1 MTQAYTAGALA
12 IGYALWWVAPTVQ
25 DWLGLGWAADF
36 GQLCLVI
43 LAISVIGRLAE
54 RFLDR
59 LAAVGTAPPPVT

>member
-1 MTQAYTAGALA
+1 MTRALTAGALA
-12 IGYALWWVAPTVQ
+12 IGYALWWIAPTVQ

-43 LAISVIGRLAE
+43 LAVSVIGRLAE

-59 LAAVGTAPPPVT
+59 RAGAGTAPPPVT

>member
-1 MTQAYTAGALA
+1 MTNAYTAGALV
-12 IGYALWWVAPTVQ
+12 IGSALWWIAPTVQ

-43 LAISVIGRLAE
+43 VAVSVIGRLAE

-59 LAAVGTAPPPVT
+59 RAGAGTAPPPVT

>member
-1 MTQAYTAGALA
+1 MTKAYAAGALA
-12 IGYALWWVAPTVQ
+12 IGYAPWWIAPTVQ

-43 LAISVIGRLAE
+43 VAVSVIGRLAE

-59 LAAVGTAPPPVT
+59 RVAAGTAPPPVT